1 MKTDISD
8 TTNTGSH
15 LTGTFWAWHKR
26 YSLGTS
32 SAHKPRHQDYGSWN
46 ELKTAVAKAMNPVV
60 ILPVYMLDH
69 GGRSFSTSPFTC
81 PWDSGQVGFIF
92 ATREDVK
99 QLGIKRVT
107 ARMRTALELALTA
120 QVARMNELEADDT
133 Y

>member
-1 MKTDISD
+1 MKT
-8 TTNTGSH
+8 TTTSSGPH

-32 SAHKPRHQDYGSWN
+32 SAHKPRHQDYGSWD
-46 ELKTAVAKAMNPVV
+46 ELRRAIIKAMNPVA
-60 ILPVYMLDH
+60 ILPVYMYDH
-69 GGRSFSTSPFTC
+69 GELVFSTSQFTC

-92 ATREDVK
+92 ATREDIK

-107 ARMRTALELALTA
+107 ARTRIALELALAA
-120 QVARMNELEADDT
+120 QVARMNELDADDT